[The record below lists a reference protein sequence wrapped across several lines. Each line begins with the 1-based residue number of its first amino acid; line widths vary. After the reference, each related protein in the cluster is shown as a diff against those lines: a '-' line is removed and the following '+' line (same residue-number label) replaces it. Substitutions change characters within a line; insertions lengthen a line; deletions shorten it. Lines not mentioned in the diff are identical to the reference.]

1 MTVPILEGI
10 TVDTPLKVPESV
22 VKRPH
27 VDFKPAH
34 DGIFG

>member
-10 TVDTPLKVPESV
+10 TEDTPLKIPEDLV
-22 VKRPH
+22 ERPH

-34 DGIFG
+34 DGVFG